1 MTQNT
6 TNNNTPAQ
14 TVDQTIQPVEQFK
27 GYTLEELRYNRA
39 LIALKAEFCK
49 EKMLSD
55 FQAAKSKTILG
66 KLQGGEGTGLFKSGV
81 LGKMARSLNYIDY
94 ILVGL
99 TTFKTIRSITSL
111 FRRKR

>member
-1 MTQNT
+1 MIQNA
-6 TNNNTPAQ
+6 TNNTAPTQ
-14 TVDQTIQPVEQFK
+14 TDDQTIQPVEQFR

-66 KLQGGEGTGLFKSGV
+66 KLQRGESTGLFKSGV
-81 LGKMARSLNYIDY
+81 LGKMARSLNYVDY

-99 TTFKTIRSITSL
+99 TAFKTIRSITSL
-111 FRRKR
+111 FRSKK

>member
-6 TNNNTPAQ
+6 PNSTAPVQ
-14 TVDQTIQPVEQFK
+14 TDDLALQQVEQFK

-49 EKMLSD
+49 EKMLAD
-55 FQAAKSKTILG
+55 FHAAKSQTILG
-66 KLQGGEGTGLFKSGV
+66 KLQRGEGAGLFKSGV
-81 LGKMARSLNYIDY
+81 LGKMARSLNYVDY

-99 TTFKTIRSITSL
+99 TAFKTIRSITSL
-111 FRRKR
+111 FRRNK